1 MEKELNIAAILKD
14 KPKGTK
20 LYTDAFGE
28 LSIEDIFAEDEL
40 GINLS
45 TNDGDDLY
53 FYNDGKYN
61 VHGEPILFPSKEM
74 RDWSKFSWKKGDVLV
89 MDGYRV
95 VFDKWLNDDYT
106 RFNAVHL
113 ITSDGGYIDKPLQNR
128 YSPISNFITRNW
140 RKMTDAETKI
150 YMDSLERECG
160 GKLNR
165 ETLEVEANVYV
176 GDVISDDVL
185 YGICT
190 KVDNSKVYCDFGCDS
205 ANYNA
210 PITKLCLQKEYINV
224 VMPANKE
231 AWYKE
236 IEKRHHISIDRNT
249 LKVRAEFKDGDI
261 AFADYGNRQDVFI
274 VSGKTGLSEGYNS
287 FISLNL
293 RGLTLSMGYRTSFFK
308 KELCELRPATD
319 SEKQQLYDA
328 LAKEGKAWDA
338 EKKQIVGLPKK
349 CELKPFDKV
358 LVRDRDDERWEIEFF
373 GYYDE
378 DEQRYAVSAGI
389 RWNFCIPYND
399 STKHLLGTTD
409 EWKGDEG

>member
-14 KPKGTK
+14 KPNAKLWSPIVGNCTFKGFSSK
-20 LYTDAFGE
+20 NGAIVASFVDKDGE
-28 LSIEDIFAEDEL
+28 LLDWDFNEYGKTFSAPKEAE
-40 GINLS
+40 
-45 TNDGDDLY
+45 
-53 FYNDGKYN
+53 
-61 VHGEPILFPSKEM
+61 VCLFPSKSM
-74 RDWSKFSWKKGDVLV
+74 RDWSRFAWKKGDVLI

-113 ITSDGGYIDKPLQNR
+113 ITSIGGYIDKPLQNR

-150 YMDSLERECG
+150 YMDSLEREFG

-165 ETLEVEANVYV
+165 ETLEVEANVNV

-274 VSGKTGLSEGYNS
+274 VSGKTNLSEGYNS
-287 FISLNL
+287 FIALDL
-293 RGLTLSMGYRTSFFK
+293 RGLTLDMGCRMSFFK
-308 KELCELRPATD
+308 KDLCKLRLATEE
-319 SEKQQLYDA
+319 EKKQLFSA
-328 LAKEGKAWDA
+328 LEKEGKAWDA
-338 EKKQIVGLPKK
+338 EKKRIVELKPKI
-349 CELKPFDKV
+349 ELKPFDKV
-358 LVRDRDDERWEIEFF
+358 LIRDFKDQAWQVSLF
-373 GYYDE
+373 GYKDANNY
-378 DEQRYAVSAGI
+378 YCCNGSC
-389 RWNFCIPYND
+389 WNQCIPYEGNE
-399 STKHLLGTTD
+399 HLVGTTKD
-409 EWKGDEG
+409 VEG